1 VHEGLLCWDIVSR
14 VNSSRVLQGAP
25 VTGRIVGEQL
35 PWREVHVE
43 PWYSSMWQQHLDDTA
58 EPFSYLQYIV
68 PLTMQV
74 LS

>member
-1 VHEGLLCWDIVSR
+1 
-14 VNSSRVLQGAP
+14 

-43 PWYSSMWQQHLDDTA
+43 PWYSSMWQQHLDDTV